1 MWTDSEKDVR
11 IAELLWLII
20 LHIWAAV
27 GHCNGAVG
35 GEEDIY
41 IESWLHDQV
50 CGVRLGGGVQHVC
63 SAVVVVLYCLVNH
76 SIVVLRKFYS
86 VAQQK
91 TGQGC
96 SE

>member
-1 MWTDSEKDVR
+1 MVDRFAYLSSSRPLQWCSGGRRKF
-11 IAELLWLII
+11 I
-20 LHIWAAV
+20 LRADYMIR
-27 GHCNGAVG
+27 
-35 GEEDIY
+35 
-41 IESWLHDQV
+41 
-50 CGVRLGGGVQHVC
+50 CGVRLGGGAQHVC
-63 SAVVVVLYCLVNH
+63 SAVVVYCLVNH

>member
-1 MWTDSEKDVR
+1 MVQWGEKK
-11 IAELLWLII
+11 IFI
-20 LHIWAAV
+20 LRVDYMIR
-27 GHCNGAVG
+27 
-35 GEEDIY
+35 
-41 IESWLHDQV
+41 
-50 CGVRLGGGVQHVC
+50 CGVRLGGGAQHVC
-63 SAVVVVLYCLVNH
+63 SAVVVVVYCLVNH